1 MTSPDRA
8 DPSNGVPHA
17 PSATAERA
25 AQLPPLPSHP
35 RVVDSVLDLVG
46 DTPLFE
52 IRRVDAATPRGRVF
66 GKAEQ
71 QNPGGSLKDRICLA
85 MIEGAEARGLLGAG
99 RGGVVIEPT
108 SGNTG
113 IGLAIVCAAKGYRCI
128 LTMPASMS
136 LERRQLLEAYGAE
149 VVLTEPEQQME
160 GAIAKARELAAE
172 IPGAV
177 ILGQFDNPDNPRV
190 HAETTAREILH
201 AMAALDDAAAR
212 PGPRQS
218 LTIDAFVAGV
228 GTGGSVS
235 GVGRVLKRVRPAT
248 RVIAVEPESC
258 ATISRGER
266 GPTKIQGLAAGFVP
280 ENYDRS
286 VVDEV
291 RTVSDRAAYETKAAL
306 ARQEGLLVGIS
317 AGAAVRV
324 ALDVAR
330 ELGPDAN
337 VVTVLCDTGERYF
350 SLDEYFR

>member
-8 DPSNGVPHA
+8 APSTGVPRA
-17 PSATAERA
+17 PAEDA

-46 DTPLFE
+46 DTPLYE

-149 VVLTEPEQQME
+149 VVLTEPEEQME
-160 GAIAKARELAAE
+160 GAIAKARALAAE

-177 ILGQFDNPDNPRV
+177 LLGQFDNPDNPRV

-201 AMAALDDAAAR
+201 AMAGLDDTPSR

-218 LTIDAFVAGV
+218 LAIDAFVAGV

-248 RVIAVEPESC
+248 RIIAVEPESC

-280 ENYDRS
+280 ENYDRA

>member
-1 MTSPDRA
+1 MRSPDRVA
-8 DPSNGVPHA
+8 PSTGVPR
-17 PSATAERA
+17 ATAEDA

-71 QNPGGSLKDRICLA
+71 HNPGGSLKDRICLA
-85 MIEGAEARGLLGAG
+85 MVEGAEARGLLGPGA
-99 RGGVVIEPT
+99 GGVVIEPT

-149 VVLTEPEQQME
+149 VVLTEPELQME
-160 GAIAKARELAAE
+160 GAIDKARELAAE
-172 IPGAV
+172 IPGAL
-177 ILGQFDNPDNPRV
+177 ILSQFDNPDNPRV

-201 AMAALDDAAAR
+201 AMAGLDEPGR
-212 PGPRQS
+212 SGPRQS
-218 LTIDAFVAGV
+218 LAIDAFVAGV

-235 GVGRVLKRVRPAT
+235 GVGRVLKRLRAAT

-266 GPTKIQGLAAGFVP
+266 GPTKIQGLAAGFIP
-280 ENYDRS
+280 DNYDRR

-291 RTVSDRAAYETKAAL
+291 RTVSDRAAYETKVAL

-330 ELGPDAN
+330 ELGPDAS

>member
-1 MTSPDRA
+1 MRSPDRA
-8 DPSNGVPHA
+8 APSPGVPR
-17 PSATAERA
+17 ATAEDA

-71 QNPGGSLKDRICLA
+71 HNPGGSLKDRICLA
-85 MIEGAEARGLLGAG
+85 MVEGAEARGLLGPGA
-99 RGGVVIEPT
+99 GGVVIEPT

-149 VVLTEPEQQME
+149 VVLTEPELQME
-160 GAIAKARELAAE
+160 GAIDKARELAAE
-172 IPGAV
+172 IPGAI
-177 ILGQFDNPDNPRV
+177 ILSQFDNPDNPRV

-201 AMAALDDAAAR
+201 AMAGLDAPGR
-212 PGPRQS
+212 SGPRQS
-218 LTIDAFVAGV
+218 LAIDAFVAGV

-235 GVGRVLKRVRPAT
+235 GVGRVLKRLRAAT

-280 ENYDRS
+280 DNYDRR

-291 RTVSDRAAYETKAAL
+291 RTVSDRDAYETKVAL

>member
-1 MTSPDRA
+1 MRPEE
-8 DPSNGVPHA
+8 PS
-17 PSATAERA
+17 R
-25 AQLPPLPSHP
+25 LPTLPSHP

-52 IRRVDAATPRGRVF
+52 IRNLDREHPRGRVY

-71 QNPGGSLKDRICLA
+71 QSPGGSVKDRICLA
-85 MIEGAEARGLLGAG
+85 MIEAAEASGQLQK
-99 RGGVVIEPT
+99 GGVVIEPT

-113 IGLAIVCAAKGYRCI
+113 IGLAVVCAAKGYRCV

-149 VVLTEPEQQME
+149 VVLTEPELQMD
-160 GAIAKARELAAE
+160 GAIQKARELIAQTPNAFA
-172 IPGAV
+172 PS
-177 ILGQFDNPDNPRV
+177 QFDNAENPRV

-201 AMAALDDAAAR
+201 ALSNER
-212 PGPRQS
+212 
-218 LTIDAFVAGV
+218 IDAFVAGV
-228 GTGGSVS
+228 GTGGTIS
-235 GVGRVLKRVRPAT
+235 GVGAVLKRLRPAP
-248 RVIAVEPESC
+248 RIIAVEPDAC

-280 ENYDRS
+280 RNYDPS

-291 RTVSDRAAYETKAAL
+291 RTVTDRDAYDTKVLL
-306 ARQEGLLVGIS
+306 ARREGLLVGIS
-317 AGAAVRV
+317 AGAAVRA

-330 ELGPDAN
+330 ELGPEAT
-337 VVTVLCDTGERYF
+337 VVTILCDTGERYF